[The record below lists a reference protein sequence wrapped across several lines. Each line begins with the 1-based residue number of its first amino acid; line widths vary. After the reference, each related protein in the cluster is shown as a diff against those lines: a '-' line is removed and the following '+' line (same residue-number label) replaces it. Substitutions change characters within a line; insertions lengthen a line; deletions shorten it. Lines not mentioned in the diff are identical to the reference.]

1 MGFRAF
7 PLQHGDRAPWAKI
20 THVRLLGV
28 PADTDQGQEVLDHIN
43 QHADA
48 DGVASLRQIAAGFP
62 ARKQPM
68 MLAGMR
74 VDLRHMANLRDA
86 GISEQNKGLLEL
98 GRLV

>member
-1 MGFRAF
+1 
-7 PLQHGDRAPWAKI
+7 
-20 THVRLLGV
+20 
-28 PADTDQGQEVLDHIN
+28 
-43 QHADA
+43 
-48 DGVASLRQIAAGFP
+48 
-62 ARKQPM
+62 M